1 MTTVELGSR
10 DVIEHLVL
18 TDLAIDESETLL
30 LIDAQ
35 FQRSM

>member
-18 TDLAIDESETLL
+18 TDLAIDKSETLL